1 MHVRT
6 PAGIRP
12 VRLVAFAAALL
23 VPLLAL
29 AAPAAHAGPLVAS
42 APDCDAQQLETPFTR
57 WGDVASYTLAPNGVA
72 ENRADWALQDGA
84 DVEPGNES
92 FYIHN
97 QRDRASLALPAGSSA
112 TTDAM
117 CVGIEHPTLR
127 LVARNTG
134 SLASL
139 LLVQVL
145 FEDAAGNVRS
155 LPIGA
160 VVAGSSW
167 QPSLPMPVIAN
178 LLPLLPGSRTAV
190 AFRFTPYGDGGDW
203 TIDDVYVDPWRH
215 G

>member
-12 VRLVAFAAALL
+12 VRLVASAAALL

-29 AAPAAHAGPLVAS
+29 AAPPAHAGPLVAS
-42 APDCDAQQLETPFTR
+42 APDCDAQQLETPFIR

-72 ENRADWALQDGA
+72 ENRADWSLQDGA

-97 QRDRASLALPAGSSA
+97 PRDRASLALPAGSSA

-134 SLASL
+134 SPASL

-145 FEDAAGNVRS
+145 FEDAGGNVRS

-190 AFRFTPYGDGGDW
+190 AFRFTPYGSGGDW
-203 TIDDVYVDPWRH
+203 TIDDIYVDPWRH